1 MVERSRVNQIYP
13 QMAAVNISAKL
24 VAGWKIRGGPVTNNT
39 RIGGKQLL
47 RFGLQKVPA
56 VAHQGVERQ
65 ITLGSRSFAGRPS

>member
-13 QMAAVNISAKL
+13 QMAAVNIIAKL

-56 VAHQGVERQ
+56 VAHQGVENRV
-65 ITLGSRSFAGRPS
+65 LKDK